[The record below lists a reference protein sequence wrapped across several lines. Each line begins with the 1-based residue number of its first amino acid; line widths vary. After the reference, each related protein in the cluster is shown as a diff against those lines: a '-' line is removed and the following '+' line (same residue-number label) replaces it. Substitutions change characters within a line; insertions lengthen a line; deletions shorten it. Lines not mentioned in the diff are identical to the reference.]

1 MQTAMDLYHILSESD
16 THLRNP
22 VALETQLLADEGMD
36 NEVGKS
42 MLQLLQVCLSLVLP
56 FLSLSFPCLAFPYIA
71 FSCLAAP
78 FLALHRPPLHCLS
91 SVFLILPFFAL
102 PFLAL
107 PCLALPCLAL
117 PCIAVPFLASPCLVL
132 SCLAMHLLPQLCIAF
147 YLLSDHQLCLAP
159 VNLPMRTAVSAITG
173 VHLHAAYA
181 GQQVPCLLALFTTSV
196 CYCCPSIA
204 FAF

>member
-1 MQTAMDLYHILSESD
+1 MPFPCLTVPFFVFPLS
-16 THLRNP
+16 
-22 VALETQLLADEGMD
+22 
-36 NEVGKS
+36 
-42 MLQLLQVCLSLVLP
+42 CLSLHRLFLP
-56 FLSLSFPCLAFPYIA
+56 CSA
-71 FSCLAAP
+71 FSCLASP
-78 FLALHRPPLHCLS
+78 SL
-91 SVFLILPFFAL
+91 AL
-102 PFLAL
+102 PFLHFPYFAFLCLTFPCIAL
-107 PCLALPCLAL
+107 PYLALPCLAL

-181 GQQVPCLLALFTTSV
+181 GQVPCLLALFTTSV
-196 CYCCPSIA
+196 CYCCLSIA